1 MNEKNTVTTGAII
14 LGFALIVGLA
24 AHGWLFSQ
32 GRTVDTIT
40 VTGSVKTHVTSDLA
54 KWTANFSRQAT
65 KTNVKDVLSLSARD
79 NDAIRTFI
87 TGLGISE
94 DAITFLPINTD
105 PVYGAKESQYGGYV
119 PSQEVTGY
127 NVRQEVRVE
136 SANIAKIEELA
147 SKAKDLVDRGI
158 VPEYQRT
165 EYFYT
170 KLAELRPQL
179 FADATKDA
187 YERAKAVASGTGVN
201 VGALTSAKTGV
212 VQILAPNSLDV
223 ADWGAYD
230 TSTKEKEVSATV
242 TVSFRLE

>member
-1 MNEKNTVTTGAII
+1 MNDTNKLTAGALI
-14 LGFALIVGLA
+14 LGLSLIIGFA

-32 GRTVDTIT
+32 GRTVDTVT
-40 VTGSVKTHVTSDLA
+40 VTGSVKTKVTADLA

-65 KTNVKDVLSLSARD
+65 KANVKETLSLSARD
-79 NDAIRTFI
+79 TESIKAFI
-87 TGLGISE
+87 TALGISE
-94 DAITFLPINTD
+94 SAITFLPTNTD
-105 PVYGAKESQYGGYV
+105 PVYEGKESQYGGYI

-136 SANIAKIEELA
+136 SADIAKIEELA
-147 SKAKDLVDRGI
+147 SKAKDLVDRGV

-170 KLAELRPQL
+170 KLAELRPKL

-187 YERAKAVASGTGVN
+187 YERAKAIVSGTGVK
-201 VGALTSAKTGV
+201 VGALTSARTGV
-212 VQILAPNSLDV
+212 IQILPPNSLDV

-230 TSTKEKEVSATV
+230 TSTKEKEISATV
-242 TVSFRLE
+242 TVSFKLE